1 VSTTART
8 EGRLAPGTSQR
19 GCRCAQ
25 TGSRLAAIR
34 QRTVLDS
41 SPPAAKV
48 HAMDPFAFHGSQHS
62 STVGHYTYLVADD
75 SWTWSDGLYEL
86 HGYAP
91 QALPATT
98 ELMLQHKHPDDT
110 ARAFE
115 VLETAMQD
123 GRPFSCYHRIINVT
137 SNVRSVL
144 SVGRGELANDG
155 RVEKV
160 TGYFVDLT
168 EVRRSETQS
177 GVEDALVR
185 IAETRTSIE
194 QAKGMLMVATGCDA
208 EEAFGVLRNYSS
220 RKNVKV
226 NELARRMVEWA
237 TEQRPVEERA
247 GHTAVLGFLD
257 GVQDFSTRVAG

>member
-1 VSTTART
+1 
-8 EGRLAPGTSQR
+8 
-19 GCRCAQ
+19 
-25 TGSRLAAIR
+25 
-34 QRTVLDS
+34 
-41 SPPAAKV
+41 
-48 HAMDPFAFHGSQHS
+48 MDPLAFDGSQQS
-62 STVGHYTYLVADD
+62 STVGYYTYLVAED

-91 QALPATT
+91 QVLPATT
-98 ELMLQHKHPDDT
+98 ELMLRHKHPDDT
-110 ARAFE
+110 ARAFG
-115 VLETAMQD
+115 VLETAMHD
-123 GRPFSCYHRIINVT
+123 GRPFSCYHRIIDVA
-137 SNVRSVL
+137 SRVRSVL
-144 SVGRGELANDG
+144 SVGRGELASDG

-185 IAETRTSIE
+185 IAETRTAIE
-194 QAKGMLMVATGCDA
+194 QAKGMLMVATGCDP

-237 TEQRPVEERA
+237 TEQPRSENPA
-247 GHTAVLGFLD
+247 CQASVLGFLD
-257 GVQDFSTRVAG
+257 GVQDFSRRATG